1 MADRKW
7 KKFLVI
13 YSAALLIFGL
23 IGCILLYRY
32 CGVFEITRPEI
43 CMNKIMQTMSVD
55 DFCSLARSAS
65 AGEVGEFENGPE
77 IYDNYLSGCSLDE
90 DSLSYREE
98 MTQSNSKKAVY
109 TVRSGNLP
117 IATVVLVPEEG
128 TKHGFGRSEWKLG
141 SVTASSV
148 IGKLSSAEVRIFV
161 HKGEGCLINGIPVGA
176 EYLENKVEIPELSV
190 YEKNLNLK
198 ADYDEYRIKGIFGD
212 IRVETSG
219 GKVLSCY
226 DDGDFL
232 VYFEYPDIMHDVH
245 ITAPEDAKV
254 YVNGVELADGK
265 LHKTEHTSSVSYDV
279 LNLFNEPLVSAV
291 DSKGNSLQPVF
302 NNGTRYSFL
311 RANDESV
318 EKELS
323 IWAREYFERYLKYS
337 SGMYS
342 AELQGKLLNRT
353 QRHTELYN
361 YILSSVDAMYWASA
375 TETQDEELEFGNFG
389 MIDADTFSCSVC
401 YKATT
406 VSHQWKEDI
415 VTEVNNAYELVFV
428 KEGEL
433 WLCSEMNSVSE

>member
-1 MADRKW
+1 MIDRKW
-7 KKFLVI
+7 KRFLFL
-13 YSAALLIFGL
+13 YSCVLLIAGL
-23 IGCILLYRY
+23 IVCILLYRY

-43 CMNKIMQTMSVD
+43 CMDRIMQTMSAE
-55 DFCSLARSAS
+55 DFCSLARESS
-65 AGEVGEFENGPE
+65 TNEVGEFENGPE
-77 IYDNYLSGCSLDE
+77 IYDNYLSGCSLE
-90 DSLSYREE
+90 NDSISYREE
-98 MTQSNSKKAVY
+98 MTQSSSKKAVY
-109 TVRSGNLP
+109 TVRSGNSP
-117 IATVVLVPEEG
+117 IATVILVPEDG
-128 TKHGFGRSEWKLG
+128 AKHGFGRSEWKLG

-148 IGKLSSAEVRIFV
+148 FGKLSSVEVKAFV
-161 HKGEGCLINGIPVGA
+161 RKGEGCIVNGIPVGA

-198 ADYDEYRIKGIFGD
+198 ADYDEYRIEGIYGD
-212 IRVETSG
+212 IKVETSA
-219 GKVLSCY
+219 GKELSCY
-226 DDGDFL
+226 SDGNTL
-232 VYFEYPDIMHDVH
+232 VYFEYPDNLHNVRISTPVDS
-245 ITAPEDAKV
+245 KV
-254 YVNGVELADGK
+254 YVNGVELSDGK
-265 LHKTEHTSSVSYDV
+265 LHKTEHTSSVFYEVRD
-279 LNLFNEPLVSAV
+279 LFCEPLVSAV
-291 DSKGNSLQPVF
+291 DSRGNALKPAF
-302 NNGTRYSFL
+302 CNGNRYSFL
-311 RANDESV
+311 HANDDAV
-318 EKELS
+318 EKELG

-428 KEGEL
+428 REGEL
-433 WLCSEMNSVSE
+433 WLCSEMNSISE